1 MDKKGKP
8 LSIMLEDAN
17 RLMLEL
23 YNTVQQQTGLPAYLM
38 EGILLNLLS
47 QVRGQKNVELIHDMN
62 DMNKMNQSEQ
72 KEGAE

>member
-1 MDKKGKP
+1 MDKNGKP
-8 LSIMLEDAN
+8 LSLMLEDAN

-47 QVRGQKNVELIHDMN
+47 QVRGAKNVELICDMN
-62 DMNKMNQSEQ
+62 RMNQNEQ
-72 KEGAE
+72 EEGAE